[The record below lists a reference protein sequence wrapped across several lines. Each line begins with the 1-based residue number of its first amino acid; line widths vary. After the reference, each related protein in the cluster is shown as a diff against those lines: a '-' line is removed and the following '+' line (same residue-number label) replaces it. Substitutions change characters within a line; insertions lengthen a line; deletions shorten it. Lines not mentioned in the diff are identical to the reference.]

1 MELWSVGMRDW
12 SDNDENDN
20 KVMSEVI
27 SVDVINSIPPTLYTS
42 KQGELEIQSNTT
54 NSIDLTNKNLNF

>member
-1 MELWSVGMRDW
+1 MRDW

-42 KQGELEIQSNTT
+42 KQGELETQSNTT

>member
-1 MELWSVGMRDW
+1 
-12 SDNDENDN
+12 
-20 KVMSEVI
+20 MSEVI

-42 KQGELEIQSNTT
+42 KHGELEMEIQSNTT

>member
-1 MELWSVGMRDW
+1 
-12 SDNDENDN
+12 
-20 KVMSEVI
+20 MSEVI

-42 KQGELEIQSNTT
+42 KQGELETQSNTT